1 MEERRTWKV
10 IGLLIIVSLLCL
22 CSIIGVIFF
31 MMFRGGEKPPEVT
44 VAPAR
49 DVSVLTVA
57 YSPEKETL
65 FTALVEM
72 FNARDLTSSDGES
85 LTVRAVSMSPDK
97 MIEGAVAGE
106 FMAMS
111 PDSSIWLDDID
122 RVWYELSGSDAPLVG
137 EAHRYAVTPVTI
149 AMWEDV
155 ARAMGYPDKKIG
167 WADILERAKADGDF
181 KWSHPSTVS
190 ASGLLATLAEFYA
203 GAGKTR
209 DLTMEDVQDDE
220 TLAYVSAIE
229 KTVRY
234 YGEGELATIEQVLEK
249 GAAYLDAFVCSEQ
262 LVIYHNQQTD
272 AEKLIAIYPAEGTLW
287 QDHPLALL
295 EHPNLTAYQRVVFNE
310 FRDFVKSAEAQKLV
324 LENGYRPAD
333 LSIPIDGA
341 NSPINAANGVNPA
354 EPQTTLQMPAPS
366 VIAVVQDAWW
376 YTKRHTNVYL
386 VVDTSG
392 SMRGEKL
399 EQAQAALHLFLEQIK
414 GDRERVGLMQFSTGV
429 GLVVPLEELGQN
441 RATVS
446 AEIDALTAGGNTA
459 LLDGIARAYND
470 LQILN
475 DTERINAIV
484 AMTDGIENNSRLSL
498 PQLVE
503 TVEVGNET
511 GVPVIVFCIAY
522 GQDADLNM
530 LTVIAEATGG
540 MARYGD
546 EETIRELY
554 KILSTYF

>member
-65 FTALVEM
+65 FTALVDM
-72 FNARDLTSSDGES
+72 FNTRDSTSSDGES